1 MTYHRIT
8 DTERAALARV
18 PVAELLAIA
27 APDRRTTHAIVA
39 CPGLMAIT
47 LQRLALC
54 RLKAGELCLI
64 PRTTP

>member
-1 MTYHRIT
+1 MTHHRIT
-8 DTERAALARV
+8 DTERATLARV
-18 PVAELLAIA
+18 PVAKLLAIA